1 MNAKGI
7 ISVNSLDIKSEGRKL
22 TNFAYRITTA
32 PPPTKMAVS
41 KPKMSPNIPNRVI
54 CYENCHQIW

>member
-22 TNFAYRITTA
+22 INLAYRITTA
-32 PPPTKMAVS
+32 PPPTNMAVS
-41 KPKMSPNIPNRVI
+41 KPKISPNILFP
-54 CYENCHQIW
+54 

>member
-7 ISVNSLDIKSEGRKL
+7 IRVNSLDIKSEGRKL

-41 KPKMSPNIPNRVI
+41 KPKMSPNILLP
-54 CYENCHQIW
+54 